1 MLALSK
7 QDTSVMKGIAIL
19 AMLFHHMYGAPPPDV
34 VPYSGVLEWIGVL
47 GKVCVAMFLFCSGY
61 GLAAQYKP
69 TKSIL
74 FDVKFVLRRL
84 TKFYLNY
91 WVIFIIFVPISIVLF
106 HRPLSAAY
114 GEHVNIAKRL
124 FFDLLGVQGM
134 NSYNITWW
142 FNQLIIILYLLFP
155 LLCRGGRILPWLAL
169 LLSLVLTRMANHIPD
184 AFNPAD
190 ICTWQLPFVL
200 GVVWNCY
207 ESKGAHVQEWLEQH
221 KSIAVISS
229 LVILVCAVILRMYPI
244 IPHWNGIRMDGFLSC
259 AIALC
264 VINILR
270 HFSSIMDVLSF
281 FGKHSMNIYMT
292 HTFINW
298 YWCKEWL
305 HTGEWLR
312 GGGNLLILILLC
324 LAISIA
330 IEFLKQKIGIYKLTK
345 YITDKL

>member
-1 MLALSK
+1 
-7 QDTSVMKGIAIL
+7 MKGIAIL

-47 GKVCVAMFLFCSGY
+47 GKVCVATFLFCSGY

-74 FDVKFVLRRL
+74 SDVKFVLRRL

-155 LLCRGGRILPWLAL
+155 LLCRGVRFLPWLAL
-169 LLSLVLTRMANHIPD
+169 LLSLVLMRIANHIPY

-207 ESKGAHVQEWLEQH
+207 ESKGACVQEWLEQH
-221 KSIAVISS
+221 RSIAVISS
-229 LVILVCAVILRMYPI
+229 LTILVSAVILRMYPI
-244 IPHWNGIRMDGFLSC
+244 IPHWSGIRMDGFLSC

-264 VINILR
+264 VIYILR
-270 HFSSIMDVLSF
+270 HFSYIMDVLSF
-281 FGKHSMNIYMT
+281 LGKHSMNIYMT

-298 YWCKEWL
+298 YWYKEWL

-312 GGGNLLILILLC
+312 GGGNLIILTILC
-324 LAISIA
+324 LVISIA
-330 IEFLKQKIGIYKLTK
+330 LEYMKQKIGIYKLTK

>member
-1 MLALSK
+1 MFALTR
-7 QDTSVMKGIAIL
+7 QDTAVLKGIAIC
-19 AMLFHHMYGAPPPDV
+19 AMLCHHLYGYPPDGV
-34 VPYSGVLEWIGVL
+34 EPYSGMLAWFGVL

-61 GLAAQYKP
+61 GLASQYGP
-69 TKSIL
+69 SKSVL
-74 FDVKFVLRRL
+74 SDVKFVLRRL

-91 WVIFIIFVPISIVLF
+91 WVIFVIFVPISVFLF

-124 FFDLLGVQGM
+124 IYDLLGMQGM

-155 LLCRGGRILPWLAL
+155 LSYRVVHFKPWLAL
-169 LLSLVLTRMANHIPD
+169 LGGMVLMRIASHIPY
-184 AFNPAD
+184 NPAD
-190 ICTWQLPFVL
+190 FCTWQLPFVL
-200 GVVWNCY
+200 GMVWKCY
-207 ESKGAHVQEWLEQH
+207 ETKGVGVQEWLEKH
-221 KSIAVISS
+221 KAIAVLSS
-229 LVILVCAVILRMYPI
+229 MCILCCMILLRMYPI
-244 IPHWNGIRMDGFLSC
+244 IPHWSGIRMDGFLSC

-264 VINILR
+264 VITIIRNLKYTN
-270 HFSSIMDVLSF
+270 DVFAF

-292 HTFINW
+292 HTFLNW